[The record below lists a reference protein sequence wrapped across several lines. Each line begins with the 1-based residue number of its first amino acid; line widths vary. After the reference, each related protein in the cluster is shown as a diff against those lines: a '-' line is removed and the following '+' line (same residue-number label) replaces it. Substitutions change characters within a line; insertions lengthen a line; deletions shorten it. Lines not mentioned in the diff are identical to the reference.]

1 MKRAITIA
9 SVCLGVAAIGA
20 PAATADGD
28 GGHGKSAVAKECHAL
43 KKADKAA
50 FRATFGPK
58 HAMRTCKKGAKE
70 DAGKTTPAEFKNAA
84 QECRAERE
92 ADAEAFQETYG
103 TNANKR
109 NAFGKCVSGK
119 VKHRPRSRKPRRA
132 SAASAGKE
140 RPPPDFR
147 RRSCVR
153 GGLSA

>member
-20 PAATADGD
+20 PAATAAD

-92 ADAEAFQETYG
+92 ADPAAFQETYG
-103 TNANKR
+103 TNEGQGQGAKR
-109 NAFGKCVSGK
+109 NAFGKCVSSK
-119 VKHRPRSRKPRRA
+119 VKEQDETED
-132 SAASAGKE
+132 GTE
-140 RPPPDFR
+140 
-147 RRSCVR
+147 
-153 GGLSA
+153 G

>member
-28 GGHGKSAVAKECHAL
+28 SGHGESAVAKECHAL

-92 ADAEAFQETYG
+92 DDPEAFQETYG
-103 TNANKR
+103 RTPTSATR
-109 NAFGKCVSGK
+109 SASAS
-119 VKHRPRSRKPRRA
+119 RARSSTSPRSRKPRRA